1 MRGTKEKDV
10 GCRTLGFMRCVGQ
23 DFNEMLHDR
32 DYWPGFLLAGLVAF
46 LFSPIF
52 TVPGHPA
59 LKVLIAIVVAVILS
73 LPFLLMLAFA
83 LYDCRSFLRGGND
96 YRGSKAQPQVEMR
109 AIGMGSISGY
119 LFNLYGVRNCYP
131 SYFGDLNLEIKKG
144 FGTYCQGE
152 TYEKYFC
159 LALYENNCL
168 ELVELHT
175 IRDCI
180 NPWAAYGE
188 PITGYGTVVGAK
200 LTYVLPPGEYVIA
213 YARYSTPSSY
223 GYGPTVVDVARR
235 GIYPMDAVIK
245 RFRVV
250 DSNRA
255 EVIDSWA
262 CSGYGC
268 RDIEDTFRKMCA
280 GGGAS
285 TSALPALPQSS
296 NTEEHKGQDVTSPEP
311 PVISSWPHRSYPYLI
326 IFPFLQLIKK
336 RKSQSRED
344 NSVCNKQNA
353 LG

>member
-1 MRGTKEKDV
+1 MRETKEV
-10 GCRTLGFMRCVGQ
+10 GIGYRVQEFMRCVGQ

-32 DYWPGFLLAGLVAF
+32 EYWVGVGLAGLLVLLF
-46 LFSPIF
+46 LPIF
-52 TVPGHPA
+52 AVPEHPA

-119 LFNLYGVRNCYP
+119 LFNLYGVMNCYP

-296 NTEEHKGQDVTSPEP
+296 NTEEHKSQESVSSEAPA
-311 PVISSWPHRSYPYLI
+311 ISSWPHRSYPYLI

-336 RKSQSRED
+336 RKSQSHED
-344 NSVCNKQNA
+344 RHAKR
-353 LG
+353 GDDYD

>member
-1 MRGTKEKDV
+1 MRETKEV
-10 GCRTLGFMRCVGQ
+10 GIGYRVQEFMRCVGQ

-32 DYWPGFLLAGLVAF
+32 DYWPGFLLAGLLAF

-52 TVPGHPA
+52 VVPEHPA

-83 LYDCRSFLRGGND
+83 LYDCRSFLRGGNE
-96 YRGSKAQPQVEMR
+96 YRGSKAQSQVGMR

-200 LTYVLPPGEYVIA
+200 LTYVLPPGDYVIA
-213 YARYSTPSSY
+213 YARYSTPLPY
-223 GYGPTVVDVARR
+223 GYGPTVVDVAMR
-235 GIYPMDAVIK
+235 GIYPTDAVIK

-268 RDIEDTFRKMCA
+268 RDIEDAFRKMCA
-280 GGGAS
+280 GDAS

>member
-1 MRGTKEKDV
+1 
-10 GCRTLGFMRCVGQ
+10 
-23 DFNEMLHDR
+23 MLM
-32 DYWPGFLLAGLVAF
+32 AM
-46 LFSPIF
+46 
-52 TVPGHPA
+52 
-59 LKVLIAIVVAVILS
+59 VVAVILS
-73 LPFLLMLAFA
+73 LPFLLMFAIA
-83 LYDCRSFLRGGND
+83 LYDCRSFLRGGNE
-96 YRGSKAQPQVEMR
+96 YRGSKAQPQVGMR
-109 AIGMGSISGY
+109 TIWMGSISGY

-213 YARYSTPSSY
+213 YARYATPSPY
-223 GYGPTVVDVARR
+223 GYGPTVVDVAMR
-235 GIYPMDAVIK
+235 GIYPTDAVIK

-250 DSNRA
+250 DPNHA
-255 EVIDSWA
+255 EVLDSWS
-262 CSGYGC
+262 CSGHGC
-268 RDIEDTFRKMCA
+268 RDIEVAFRKTCA

-285 TSALPALPQSS
+285 TSALPAPPQPS
-296 NTEEHKGQDVTSPEP
+296 NTEEHKSQESNPSEAP
-311 PVISSWPHRSYPYLI
+311 AISSWPHRSYPYFVV
-326 IFPFLQLIKK
+326 FPFLLLLK
-336 RKSQSRED
+336 RRKPQSRED
-344 NSVCNKQNA
+344 KYTK
-353 LG
+353 